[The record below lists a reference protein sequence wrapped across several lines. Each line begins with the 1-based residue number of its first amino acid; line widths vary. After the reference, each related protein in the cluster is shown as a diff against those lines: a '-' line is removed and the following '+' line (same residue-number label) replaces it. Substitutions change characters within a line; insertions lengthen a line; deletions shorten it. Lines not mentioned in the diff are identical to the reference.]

1 MTGPFIYVGTW
12 TIKDGRL
19 DDAKKFLEEHADLIE
34 TNEPRLISFNI
45 YLDKGAGTV
54 GVVQVH
60 PDSASMELHMQLIA
74 EHLSGAFD
82 YLETTV
88 SVHYYGTKSEHLS
101 KLLAPWEE
109 PGAPVT
115 NLPTY
120 LAGFTR
126 TTIR

>member
-1 MTGPFIYVGTW
+1 MSGPFIYVSTW

-19 DDAKKFLEEHADLIE
+19 EETKKFLAEHANLVE
-34 TNEPRLISFNI
+34 TNEPRLISFNL
-45 YLDKGAGTV
+45 YLDEATRTV

-82 YLETTV
+82 YLDTTV
-88 SVHYYGTKSEHLS
+88 GEQYYGTKSEHLTE
-101 KLLAPWEE
+101 LLAPWEE
-109 PGAPVT
+109 PSVPVT
-115 NLPTY
+115 NLPTH

-126 TTIR
+126 TSIR

>member
-19 DDAKKFLEEHADLIE
+19 DEAKKILEEHAELIE
-34 TNEPRLISFNI
+34 TNEPRLISFNF
-45 YLDKGAGTV
+45 YLDEGAGTV

-60 PDSASMELHMQLIA
+60 PDSTSMELHLQLVA

-82 YLETTV
+82 YLDTTV
-88 SVHYYGTKSEHLS
+88 SEQYYGTKSQHLTE
-101 KLLAPWEE
+101 LLSPWEE
-109 PGAPVT
+109 PGVPVT
-115 NLPTY
+115 NLPTH

-126 TTIR
+126 TSIR